1 MIEKPADT
9 SQPVHELIRDR
20 WSPRVF
26 SDRKVEVA
34 QLGSLLEA
42 ARWAASSYNE
52 QPWHF
57 FVATKDQPEEYQK
70 LLECLVEFNQGWAK
84 TAPVLMLSVASTRFA
99 RNGKPNQHAWHD
111 VGLATASLC
120 LQATAMGLFCH
131 GMAGFN
137 ASQAR
142 TVLQIPEGYEPVA
155 AWAIG
160 YQSDDLS
167 GVSEDVQ
174 KQEQQPRER
183 KPLAEWVHSGAW
195 KTTPKFLEQTE
206 Q

>member
-1 MIEKPADT
+1 MDKPAET
-9 SQPVHELIRDR
+9 SYEVHELIRSR
-20 WSPRVF
+20 WSPRAF
-26 SDRKVEVA
+26 ADKMVEDSQV
-34 QLGSLLEA
+34 GSLLEA

-57 FVATKDQPEEYQK
+57 FVATKQQPEEYQK

-84 TAPVLMLSVASTRFA
+84 TAPVLMLSVAATQFA

-111 VGLATASLC
+111 VGLASATLC
-120 LQATAMGLFCH
+120 LQATSMGLVCH

-142 TVLQIPEGYEPVA
+142 TALKIPEGFEPVA

-167 GVSEDVQ
+167 VLPEDLRE
-174 KQEQQPRER
+174 QEQKPRER
-183 KPLAEWVHSGAW
+183 KPLSDWVFTGKWGESSSLI
-195 KTTPKFLEQTE
+195 K
-206 Q
+206 

>member
-1 MIEKPADT
+1 MNKPAET
-9 SQPVHELIRDR
+9 SYEVHELIRSR
-20 WSPRVF
+20 WSPRAF
-26 SDRKVEVA
+26 ADKMVEDSQV
-34 QLGSLLEA
+34 GSLLEA

-57 FVATKDQPEEYQK
+57 FVATKRQPEEYQK
-70 LLECLVEFNQGWAK
+70 LLECLVEFNQGWAQ
-84 TAPVLMLSVASTRFA
+84 TAPVLMLSVAATQFA

-111 VGLATASLC
+111 VGLAAATLC
-120 LQATAMGLFCH
+120 LQATSMGLVCH

-142 TVLQIPEGYEPVA
+142 TALKIPENHEPVA

-167 GVSEDVQ
+167 VLPEDLRE
-174 KQEQQPRER
+174 QEQKPRER
-183 KPLAEWVHSGAW
+183 KPLSDWVFTGTWGESAS
-195 KTTPKFLEQTE
+195 LSQ
-206 Q
+206 